1 MPEKPPPNCFFYK
14 YPNLTDPVKFV
25 EDAKFINWCVRW
37 LLGYTNELEFKAK
50 LEPDKLSAR
59 VKQRLGD
66 VADLMCYR
74 FVAEIGDYAH
84 GLPSKLPGKPTFS
97 PKKTNPEGV
106 SSSKDTSLGS
116 EQRKIDEKTREI
128 ARKRR
133 KSSKNVRKKRK
144 KL

>member
-1 MPEKPPPNCFFYK
+1 MPDKPAPNRFFYR
-14 YPNLTDPVKFV
+14 YPNLTDPIKFV

-37 LLGYTNELEFKAK
+37 LIGYTDELEFKAK
-50 LEPDKLSAR
+50 LKPDRLSAR
-59 VKQRLGD
+59 VKQRLDD
-66 VADLMCYR
+66 VADVMCHR
-74 FVAEIGDYAH
+74 FVAEIGDYEH
-84 GLPSKLPGKPTFS
+84 GLPSKPLGKPTFS
-97 PKKTNPEGV
+97 PRKSGPDGASAPEDA
-106 SSSKDTSLGS
+106 SFDR